1 MRQLD
6 LKKLLIPNLPYLL
19 IGLYATKLGEAW
31 RLAPG
36 ADASAK
42 LLGLMDGFAAAFQ
55 SALPSFHPVDLLVGL
70 CCGAALRLAVY
81 IKGKN
86 AKKYR
91 KNMEYGSARW
101 GTAEDIKPFMDPV
114 FENNIILTQTERLT
128 MNSRPKDPRTAR
140 NKNVL
145 IIGGSGSGK
154 TRFWLKPNL
163 MQCTSKT
170 YPTSFV
176 VTDPKGS
183 ILIECGKMLQKFGYA
198 IGAETTDLSTLYM
211 NNSLY
216 CTSKLVYENLVD
228 FDNGE
233 IVPGL
238 AESWEYNDDQTELTF
253 HLRQGVT
260 FHNGEPF
267 NAEAVKTNLEHKQSN
282 PSFYSLKGITDIQ
295 EIEVVDEYTITLHYD
310 HPFYAYLQD
319 FCWPDVNPMSAPE
332 YIIPGDFQTISGV
345 AGTGPY
351 IYDEYVAG
359 EYTRFVRNEDY
370 WGETPYW
377 DEIIVKYIPDSTSRL
392 QALQTGE
399 IDMIYGGTLLT
410 YEEYDQALAMDG
422 IDGQMAEKD
431 TRVQVITTNATSP
444 YLSDIRVR
452 QAIAYAIDKEEMS
465 VAISNGYEPPADIP
479 ATRDTPYADVELE
492 TTYDY
497 DPDMANQLLD
507 EAGWLMNESTGIR
520 EKDGEPLSLLLTL
533 ETGSTSVSMP
543 TAEVIKSQLAEVG
556 IDITIYGTEQM
567 QWYADYLEG
576 KFDLTLWHCQ
586 YAFASPHCW
595 FTPMDSMVPQT
606 PSLPGIEGSDEFL
619 ATIKELTNMSDDQE
633 VRDTYTYLFNYDV
646 GNVLDIPLTY
656 QKDMLVYN
664 TDKIAGYTFTGT
676 PCFFDILS
684 LEPAE

>member
-1 MRQLD
+1 M
-6 LKKLLIPNLPYLL
+6 KKSKLARLIAAICCFAMLLTACSSNQTPAES
-19 IGLYATKLGEAW
+19 GGDGSTT
-31 RLAPG
+31 
-36 ADASAK
+36 ADSE
-42 LLGLMDGFAAAFQ
+42 
-55 SALPSFHPVDLLVGL
+55 
-70 CCGAALRLAVY
+70 
-81 IKGKN
+81 
-86 AKKYR
+86 KK
-91 KNMEYGSARW
+91 
-101 GTAEDIKPFMDPV
+101 V
-114 FENNIILTQTERLT
+114 LT
-128 MNSRPKDPRTAR
+128 
-140 NKNVL
+140 
-145 IIGGSGSGK
+145 
-154 TRFWLKPNL
+154 
-163 MQCTSKT
+163 
-170 YPTSFV
+170 
-176 VTDPKGS
+176 
-183 ILIECGKMLQKFGYA
+183 YA

-359 EYTRFVRNEDY
+359 EDTRF
-370 WGETPYW
+370 
-377 DEIIVKYIPDSTSRL
+377 PDSTSRL

-399 IDMIYGGTLLT
+399 IDMNYGGTLLT

-567 QWYADYLEG
+567 QWYADYMEG

-606 PSLPGIEGSDEFL
+606 PSLPGIKGSDEFL

>member
-1 MRQLD
+1 MK
-6 LKKLLIPNLPYLL
+6 KKLLSL
-19 IGLYATKLGEAW
+19 I
-31 RLAPG
+31 
-36 ADASAK
+36 SAV
-42 LLGLMDGFAAAFQ
+42 LCLCMVL
-55 SALPSFHPVDLLVGL
+55 SACGGPANSDPS
-70 CCGAALRLAVY
+70 
-81 IKGKN
+81 
-86 AKKYR
+86 
-91 KNMEYGSARW
+91 SS
-101 GTAEDIKPFMDPV
+101 T
-114 FENNIILTQTERLT
+114 
-128 MNSRPKDPRTAR
+128 
-140 NKNVL
+140 
-145 IIGGSGSGK
+145 SGSQSGDSPQDK
-154 TRFWLKPNL
+154 TLTIAT
-163 MQCTSKT
+163 MT
-170 YPTSFV
+170 
-176 VTDPKGS
+176 
-183 ILIECGKMLQKFGYA
+183 
-198 IGAETTDLSTLYM
+198 ETTTLSPLYM
-211 NNSLY
+211 GVYNYSMCTMLY
-216 CTSKLVYENLVD
+216 ETLLKYED
-228 FDNGE
+228 GE
-233 IVPGL
+233 VKGNL
-238 AESWEYNDDQTELTF
+238 AESYSFNEDGTVMTLT
-253 HLRQGVT
+253 LRQGIT
-260 FHNGEPF
+260 FHDGTPF
-267 NAEAVKTNLEHKQSN
+267 NAEAVKKNLDFMHSN
-282 PSFYSLKGITDIQ
+282 PQYMACPGIYDI
-295 EIEVVDEYTITLHYD
+295 ESVEATDEYTVTITYP
-310 HPFYAYLQD
+310 HPYYGYAYD
-319 FCWPDVNPMSAPE
+319 FCWPDVGGMQSPNQIVE
-332 YIIPGDFQTISGV
+332 GDFQTVQGYV
-345 AGTGPY
+345 GTGPY
-351 IYDEYVAG
+351 IYEEYVPG
-359 EYTRFVRNEDY
+359 EYTRFVRNENY
-370 WGETPYW
+370 WGEEPYF
-377 DEIIVKYIPDSTSRL
+377 DEIIARYIPDSTSRL

-543 TAEVIKSQLAEVG
+543 TAEVIKSQLTEVG

-606 PSLPGIEGSDEFL
+606 PSLPGMEGSDEFL

>member
-1 MRQLD
+1 M
-6 LKKLLIPNLPYLL
+6 
-19 IGLYATKLGEAW
+19 
-31 RLAPG
+31 
-36 ADASAK
+36 
-42 LLGLMDGFAAAFQ
+42 
-55 SALPSFHPVDLLVGL
+55 
-70 CCGAALRLAVY
+70 
-81 IKGKN
+81 
-86 AKKYR
+86 
-91 KNMEYGSARW
+91 
-101 GTAEDIKPFMDPV
+101 
-114 FENNIILTQTERLT
+114 
-128 MNSRPKDPRTAR
+128 
-140 NKNVL
+140 
-145 IIGGSGSGK
+145 
-154 TRFWLKPNL
+154 
-163 MQCTSKT
+163 
-170 YPTSFV
+170 
-176 VTDPKGS
+176 
-183 ILIECGKMLQKFGYA
+183 
-198 IGAETTDLSTLYM
+198 
-211 NNSLY
+211 
-216 CTSKLVYENLVD
+216 
-228 FDNGE
+228 
-233 IVPGL
+233 
-238 AESWEYNDDQTELTF
+238 
-253 HLRQGVT
+253 
-260 FHNGEPF
+260 
-267 NAEAVKTNLEHKQSN
+267 
-282 PSFYSLKGITDIQ
+282 KGITDIQ

-319 FCWPDVNPMSAPE
+319 FCWPDVTPMSAPE

-452 QAIAYAIDKEEMS
+452 QAIAYAIDKGEMS

-497 DPDMANQLLD
+497 NPDMANQLLD

>member
-1 MRQLD
+1 M
-6 LKKLLIPNLPYLL
+6 KKSKLARLIAAICCFAMLLTACSSNQTPAES
-19 IGLYATKLGEAW
+19 GGDGSTT
-31 RLAPG
+31 
-36 ADASAK
+36 ADSE
-42 LLGLMDGFAAAFQ
+42 
-55 SALPSFHPVDLLVGL
+55 
-70 CCGAALRLAVY
+70 
-81 IKGKN
+81 
-86 AKKYR
+86 KK
-91 KNMEYGSARW
+91 
-101 GTAEDIKPFMDPV
+101 V
-114 FENNIILTQTERLT
+114 LT
-128 MNSRPKDPRTAR
+128 
-140 NKNVL
+140 
-145 IIGGSGSGK
+145 
-154 TRFWLKPNL
+154 
-163 MQCTSKT
+163 
-170 YPTSFV
+170 
-176 VTDPKGS
+176 
-183 ILIECGKMLQKFGYA
+183 YA

-267 NAEAVKTNLEHKQSN
+267 NAEAVKRNLEHKQSN

-567 QWYADYLEG
+567 QWYADYMEG

-606 PSLPGIEGSDEFL
+606 PSLPGIKGSDEFL

>member
-1 MRQLD
+1 M
-6 LKKLLIPNLPYLL
+6 KKSKLARLIAAICCFAMLLTACSSNQTSAES
-19 IGLYATKLGEAW
+19 GGDGSTT
-31 RLAPG
+31 
-36 ADASAK
+36 ADSE
-42 LLGLMDGFAAAFQ
+42 
-55 SALPSFHPVDLLVGL
+55 
-70 CCGAALRLAVY
+70 
-81 IKGKN
+81 
-86 AKKYR
+86 KK
-91 KNMEYGSARW
+91 
-101 GTAEDIKPFMDPV
+101 V
-114 FENNIILTQTERLT
+114 LT
-128 MNSRPKDPRTAR
+128 
-140 NKNVL
+140 
-145 IIGGSGSGK
+145 
-154 TRFWLKPNL
+154 
-163 MQCTSKT
+163 
-170 YPTSFV
+170 
-176 VTDPKGS
+176 
-183 ILIECGKMLQKFGYA
+183 YA

-260 FHNGEPF
+260 SHNGEPF

-497 DPDMANQLLD
+497 NPDMANQLLD

>member
-1 MRQLD
+1 M
-6 LKKLLIPNLPYLL
+6 KKSKLARLIAAICCFAMLLTACSSNQTPAES
-19 IGLYATKLGEAW
+19 GGDGSTT
-31 RLAPG
+31 
-36 ADASAK
+36 ADSE
-42 LLGLMDGFAAAFQ
+42 
-55 SALPSFHPVDLLVGL
+55 
-70 CCGAALRLAVY
+70 
-81 IKGKN
+81 
-86 AKKYR
+86 KK
-91 KNMEYGSARW
+91 
-101 GTAEDIKPFMDPV
+101 V
-114 FENNIILTQTERLT
+114 LT
-128 MNSRPKDPRTAR
+128 
-140 NKNVL
+140 
-145 IIGGSGSGK
+145 
-154 TRFWLKPNL
+154 
-163 MQCTSKT
+163 
-170 YPTSFV
+170 
-176 VTDPKGS
+176 
-183 ILIECGKMLQKFGYA
+183 YA

-253 HLRQGVT
+253 HLRQGVK
-260 FHNGEPF
+260 FHNGEEMT
-267 NAEAVKTNLEHKQSN
+267 AEAVKTNLEHKQSN

-567 QWYADYLEG
+567 QWYADYMEG

-606 PSLPGIEGSDEFL
+606 PSLPGIKGSDEFL
-619 ATIKELTNMSDDQE
+619 ATSKELTNVADDQE

>member
-1 MRQLD
+1 MLLTACSSNQTSAESGGD
-6 LKKLLIPNLPYLL
+6 GSTTADSEKK
-19 IGLYATKLGEAW
+19 
-31 RLAPG
+31 
-36 ADASAK
+36 
-42 LLGLMDGFAAAFQ
+42 
-55 SALPSFHPVDLLVGL
+55 V
-70 CCGAALRLAVY
+70 
-81 IKGKN
+81 
-86 AKKYR
+86 
-91 KNMEYGSARW
+91 
-101 GTAEDIKPFMDPV
+101 
-114 FENNIILTQTERLT
+114 LT
-128 MNSRPKDPRTAR
+128 
-140 NKNVL
+140 
-145 IIGGSGSGK
+145 
-154 TRFWLKPNL
+154 
-163 MQCTSKT
+163 
-170 YPTSFV
+170 
-176 VTDPKGS
+176 
-183 ILIECGKMLQKFGYA
+183 YA

-431 TRVQVITTNATSP
+431 TRVQVITTNATRP
-444 YLSDIRVR
+444 YMSDIRVR

-465 VAISNGYEPPADIP
+465 VAISNGYEPPADIT

-497 DPDMANQLLD
+497 NPDMANQLLD

-606 PSLPGIEGSDEFL
+606 PSLPGMEGSDEFL